1 MARARVKED
10 TKAKARARTAK
21 AEARAP
27 KACSKAKEFA
37 RVSKEDPRHPKAR
50 PLCNCPHKL
59 MDPPLPRLQTQLTS
73 PATSVTR
80 RVIINPNVP
89 NGWHFDHPQRTSK
102 RDSRHHAL
110 A

>member
-1 MARARVKED
+1 MARAKVKED
-10 TKAKARARTAK
+10 TKAKERARTAK

-27 KACSKAKEFA
+27 KACSKGKEFA
-37 RVSKEDPRHPKAR
+37 RVSKEEPRHPKAR

-59 MDPPLPRLQTQLTS
+59 MDPPLPRLQTQLKS

-80 RVIINPNVP
+80 RDIINPNVP
-89 NGWHFDHPQRTSK
+89 SGLRFDHPQRTNK
-102 RDSRHHAL
+102 RDSRHHAW

>member
-37 RVSKEDPRHPKAR
+37 RASKEEPRHPKAR

-59 MDPPLPRLQTQLTS
+59 KDPPLPRLQTQLKS
-73 PATSVTR
+73 PATSVIR
-80 RVIINPNVP
+80 RVITSPNAL
-89 NGWHFDHPQRTSK
+89 NGWRFGHLQRISK
-102 RDSRHHAL
+102 RDSRFL
-110 A
+110 ASA